1 MFRKHTLKHL
11 STGIA
16 VAATLAVAAAPS
28 ALGAHD
34 TWYGNAVSQNA
45 NQPYIPFVTDM
56 SGGNSTASQAS
67 GYDPQAY
74 VYGGASP
81 AVSKAIQAL
90 GHGPASSPVAAPSR
104 SSDGFSWSTAGIG
117 AGAIAAGLLVLLLCG
132 AMLRTSKRGAVTT

>member
-56 SGGNSTASQAS
+56 SGGNSTALQAS
-67 GYDPQAY
+67 GYD
-74 VYGGASP
+74 
-81 AVSKAIQAL
+81 
-90 GHGPASSPVAAPSR
+90 R
-104 SSDGFSWSTAGIG
+104 RRTSTA
-117 AGAIAAGLLVLLLCG
+117 AHRRPCPRRFRL
-132 AMLRTSKRGAVTT
+132 